1 MPKRVIRKQDKPR
14 TIAWFVAL
22 LDSFKDNKTYVLEW
36 KEQRKQRSLN
46 ANAYAWVLIDRLAE
60 KLKLTKEEVYR
71 NAVSHMGGNGVLME
85 LINESA
91 DRAIGI
97 WESFGLGWSAKLLL
111 KGEIKSQYWFTYGSS
126 KFDTAQMS
134 ILIELLQQ
142 DCMALGI
149 ETKTPDEVAGMLSL
163 WEQERTR

>member
-14 TIAWFVAL
+14 TIAWFVSL
-22 LDSFKDNKTYVLEW
+22 LDSLKDNKTYVLEW
-36 KEQRKQRSLN
+36 KEQKKQRSLN

-60 KLKLTKEEVYR
+60 KLKLTKEDVYR

-91 DRAIGI
+91 DRAIEI

-134 ILIELLQQ
+134 TLIELLQQ
-142 DCMALGI
+142 DCAALGI
-149 ETKTPDEVAGMLSL
+149 ETKTPDEVADMLSL
-163 WEQERTR
+163 WEQERAR